1 MDLVID
7 YNKEQFV
14 IELKIWDGERK
25 HRDAYQQL
33 AGYLEKKNQKTGYLL
48 TFNFNQNRA
57 QTKKIKSETFGAY
70 EIFDVIL

>member
-25 HRDAYQQL
+25 PCDAYQQL

-57 QTKKIKSETFGAY
+57 QTKKIKSETFGVY